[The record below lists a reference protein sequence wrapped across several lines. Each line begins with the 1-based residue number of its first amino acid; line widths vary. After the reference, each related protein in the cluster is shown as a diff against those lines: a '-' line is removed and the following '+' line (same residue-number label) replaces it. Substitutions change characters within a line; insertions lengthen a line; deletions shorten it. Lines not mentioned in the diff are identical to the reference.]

1 MLCAVVIN
9 STFVRFVETNCK
21 FLITF
26 VYISAAK
33 CGFPLPKA
41 KKSAIMRKAQGEENP
56 VPK

>member
-9 STFVRFVETNCK
+9 STFVRFVETKCK

-26 VYISAAK
+26 VYNSPAK
-33 CGFPLPKA
+33 CGFHLPKA
-41 KKSAIMRKAQGEENP
+41 KKSAIMRKAQGEEDP